1 MLPAAYCRIDRYD
14 HDDGKSGFSTIRLRK
29 RPRRDLQYP
38 SLLRGLAEM
47 RQRRHSMGRRQAG
60 FLFLRFKA
68 QIRKLRPPK
77 LSRRT
82 STGESTEQPS
92 PLSKPILSV
101 TCS

>member
-1 MLPAAYCRIDRYD
+1 
-14 HDDGKSGFSTIRLRK
+14 
-29 RPRRDLQYP
+29 
-38 SLLRGLAEM
+38 M